1 MATMEL
7 KISGMSCG
15 HCVNAVKDALSEL
28 DGVDVRRVEIGSATV
43 DYDPA
48 RTSRAAIE
56 GAIEEAGYQLGPVQL
71 GRAAQRGAGGDH
83 NEPA

>member
-7 KISGMSCG
+7 EISGMSCG
-15 HCVNAVKDALSEL
+15 HCVNAVREALDEL
-28 DGVDVRRVEIGSATV
+28 DGVDVQRVEIGSATV

-48 RTSRAAIE
+48 RSSPAAIQ

-71 GRAAQRGAGGDH
+71 GRARQRGAGGDH
-83 NEPA
+83 HEPA